1 MNILVTAI
9 GKRVGLIKH
18 LKQDNRIIGTDAS
31 EDNACREFVDV
42 FYKIPKYNEKN
53 YLDKLLEICEKE
65 EIKCLIPLYEGEFPI
80 LLENKD
86 KFLSI
91 GTVLLVSDKEIVE
104 LFSYKQRVYEFM
116 KSNNI
121 VTPEVYYN
129 YSNLDYPVIVKPDN
143 GMGSMGVFKVRNE
156 KELNFFKEYVSGSIV
171 QELIAGIEY
180 TVDVLC
186 DMKGNYIYII
196 PRERV
201 EVRSGEVSK
210 SKTIKDIQIVEE
222 TKKIINIINANFN
235 NGLRGPLTFQFIK
248 SGEELYFLELNT
260 RFGGGVP
267 LSFEAGANYSKK
279 LIDII
284 NGESL
289 SYIDDYKEISMCRYD
304 DAVYR

>member
-18 LKQDNRIIGTDAS
+18 LKQDNKIIGADAS
-31 EDNACREFVDV
+31 SDNACREFVDV
-42 FYKIPKYNEKN
+42 FYEIPKYNEKN

-65 EIKCLIPLYEGEFPI
+65 EVKCLIPLYEGEFPV

-91 GTVLLVSDKEIVE
+91 GTVLLVSDKKIVE
-104 LFSYKQRVYEFM
+104 LFSYKQKVCEFM
-116 KSNNI
+116 KANNI
-121 VTPEVYYN
+121 ETPEVYYSYDNLN
-129 YSNLDYPVIVKPDN
+129 YPLIVKPDN
-143 GMGSMGVFKVRNE
+143 GMGSAGVFKVRNQR
-156 KELNFFKEYVSGSIV
+156 ELEFFKDYVDNSIV
-171 QELIAGIEY
+171 QEFISGTEY

-186 DMKGNYIYII
+186 DMRGNCIYII

-210 SKTIKDIQIVEE
+210 SRTVKDNELVDE
-222 TKKIINIINANFN
+222 TKKIIEIINSNFN

-248 SGEELYFLELNT
+248 NEDKLYFLELNT

-267 LSFEAGANYSKK
+267 LSFEAGANYSEK
-279 LIDII
+279 LSGIIDGKIFD
-284 NGESL
+284 
-289 SYIDDYKEISMCRYD
+289 YIDSYKEVSMCRYD

>member
-18 LKQDNRIIGTDAS
+18 LKQNNRIIGTDAS

-65 EIKCLIPLYEGEFPI
+65 KIKCLIPLYEGEFSI
-80 LLENKD
+80 LLENKE

-121 VTPEVYYN
+121 VTPEVYYD

-267 LSFEAGANYSKK
+267 LSFEAGANYSEK
-279 LIDII
+279 LKDII
-284 NGESL
+284 KGESL